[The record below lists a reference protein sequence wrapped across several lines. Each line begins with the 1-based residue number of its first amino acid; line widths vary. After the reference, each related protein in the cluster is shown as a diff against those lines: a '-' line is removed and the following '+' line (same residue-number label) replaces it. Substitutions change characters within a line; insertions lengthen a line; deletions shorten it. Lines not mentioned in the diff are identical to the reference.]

1 MLGKF
6 VITGSVGRKKNL
18 ISSSCYCRKSSSSS
32 PLPSST
38 TNGLVHYNNKF
49 NNLYNDLTLTHNN
62 SDNCY
67 DSASQQQQQQQGG
80 NKMQKLLEKGKVN
93 LSRSKS
99 ELGEQHKRMISH
111 LSRGKTEISEQNKR
125 ILANL
130 SHKGRRLISS
140 TSTRPKS
147 NSSWTTPANNDLR
160 TELLSQS
167 SPAPTRDIDRIL
179 FDLGIN
185 PNFSPSSPKKQSNP
199 TGNDNRSPDDCE
211 ETSHLEKHLVAGYG
225 EFDFIDGKDLIISS
239 GDAHPREGDNNFAD
253 EVFEELSKSGTFKR
267 NQHDMWS
274 NAGDVSTIKVKKD
287 RPSWSPDAETFYA
300 TTSRSA
306 LRRKKLME
314 EKRQR
319 RLSSSSF
326 SGDYG
331 SSSSSTARPLSS
343 SGHLR
348 GSIAA
353 FDQLGEVDGW
363 DGNHR

>member
-1 MLGKF
+1 M
-6 VITGSVGRKKNL
+6 
-18 ISSSCYCRKSSSSS
+18 
-32 PLPSST
+32 
-38 TNGLVHYNNKF
+38 
-49 NNLYNDLTLTHNN
+49 
-62 SDNCY
+62 
-67 DSASQQQQQQQGG
+67 SQQQQQQNG

-111 LSRGKTEISEQNKR
+111 LSRGKNEISEQNKR
-125 ILANL
+125 ILASL

-140 TSTRPKS
+140 TSSRPKS
-147 NSSWTTPANNDLR
+147 NTSWPSKDAR

-185 PNFSPSSPKKQSNP
+185 PNFTPASPKKQTNHL
-199 TGNDNRSPDDCE
+199 GNDKSPEDCD

-225 EFDFIDGKDLIISS
+225 EFDFIDGKDLVI
-239 GDAHPREGDNNFAD
+239 GDLQVREANDNFAD

-274 NAGDVSTIKVKKD
+274 NAGDVSTIKAAKKD
-287 RPSWSPDAETFYA
+287 RPSWSPDIETFYA

-314 EKRQR
+314 EKRLR

-331 SSSSSTARPLSS
+331 SISSSTARPLSS
-343 SGHLR
+343 SGQYR

-353 FDQLGEVDGW
+353 FEQLGSEAEQW